1 MDRLEAMAIL
11 VAAVE
16 TGSLTAASRKL
27 GVPLPTV
34 SRKLSELEARLRA
47 QLLIRSTR
55 KLTLTE
61 TGAAYVT
68 ACKQILEQVG
78 DAERAASGEYRAPK
92 GDLVVTAPIVFG
104 RLHVLPAVTEFLAT
118 YPEINVRMFL
128 SDRHLHLIDEHIDV
142 AVRIG
147 ALPDSS
153 LVATRLGF
161 VRRVVC
167 GSPAYFAKHGMP
179 KVPADLLTLDCV
191 TFAGSLSAASWGFAM
206 PKTKAEQA
214 IAIRSR
220 LSVNT
225 AETAIDAAIA
235 GVGVTRVFSYQA
247 AQAVAQGKLRIVLAR
262 FELPPLPVNI
272 VHAGQDPLPRKLRA
286 FLDFAGLRIRERAA
300 KAAMVKGQG

>member
-1 MDRLEAMAIL
+1 MAIL

-47 QLLIRSTR
+47 QVLIRSTR

-61 TGAAYVT
+61 TGAAYVA
-68 ACKQILEQVG
+68 ACKHILEQVG
-78 DAERAASGEYRAPK
+78 EAERAASGEYRAPK

-104 RLHVLPAVTEFLAT
+104 RLHVLPAVTELLAT
-118 YPEINVRMFL
+118 YPEINVRMLL
-128 SDRHLHLIDEHIDV
+128 SDRHLDLIDEQIDV

-153 LVATRLGF
+153 LVAMRVGF

-167 GSPAYFAKHGMP
+167 GSPAYFSKHGTP
-179 KVPADLLTLDCV
+179 KAPADLSKLDCV
-191 TFAGSLSAASWGFAM
+191 TFAGSFSVASWGFTM
-206 PKTKAEQA
+206 PESKAGRA
-214 IAIRSR
+214 IAVQSR

-225 AETAIDAAIA
+225 AEAAIDAAVA

-247 AQAVAQGKLRIVLAR
+247 AQAVAQGKLKIVLAR

-272 VHAGQDPLPRKLRA
+272 VHAGQHPLPRKLRA
-286 FLDFAGLRIRERAA
+286 FLDFAGPRIREHAA